1 MKNRVKQRDF
11 NDVTYKDV
19 HDTIFPADVRET
31 DLIYAKIRGR
41 DSGHEFMNVRVWKLS
56 PLGIE
61 IVTPPGFDLD
71 KGTLLDLQLQV
82 GRQNTL
88 FEGLVVEI
96 TTSNPVGKS
105 ITGIRLSRSQPSRTS
120 NLNRRQSTR
129 WICSSQ
135 FYPVA
140 VAPNPVQFNDFL
152 YFKIRDISSAGLRVL
167 TSLRNKFI
175 ITGMTLSL
183 QVSFPITGTINVE
196 VEVKR
201 ANLAAEDGKDFL
213 ELGLEF
219 SNLSKHHR
227 EILGQYVLQFSDAE
241 SLDEIRK
248 QGLYPNSL
256 TSGVDY
262 SYVKTESDF
271 RAALELRLN
280 ANLEADKVPED
291 YTIDMMAD
299 IYDARSRI
307 LLGRYNG
314 NVVGTMRA
322 TFCEDDEAFEIED
335 FIKLPSNFP
344 RRDQIVEIGRAA
356 TSPNYRRSDLWYS
369 MIQHIS
375 IMAVQAG
382 RPFGI
387 ASTTPNLVSM
397 YERLGFRCADIS
409 YIHPL
414 YPEQTQVVMTID
426 IHEVLPAKNVGV
438 IAWNIVW
445 KEVADYLLQNN
456 IGSATKYRSSK
467 ARIYRLLSPVAILQ
481 NYFSKRPRKSSKP
494 AKKRT

>member
-1 MKNRVKQRDF
+1 MKTRVKQRDF

-19 HDTIFPADVRET
+19 HDTIFPADVRES
-31 DLIYAKIRGR
+31 DLIYAKIRER
-41 DSGHEFMNVRVWKLS
+41 DSGDEFMHVGVWKLS

-61 IVTPPGFDLD
+61 ILTPPGFDFS
-71 KGTLLDLQLQV
+71 KGTQLDLKLQV

-88 FEGLVVEI
+88 FEGLVVAI
-96 TTSNPVGKS
+96 ADVNSAGKS
-105 ITGIRLSRSQPSRTS
+105 ITGIRLSRSQPIRA
-120 NLNRRQSTR
+120 NNHNRRQSTR

-135 FYPVA
+135 FFPVA

-152 YFKIRDISSAGLRVL
+152 YFKVRDISSAGLRVL

-175 ITGMTLSL
+175 VTGMTLSI

-201 ANLAAEDGKDFL
+201 ATLAAEDGKDFL

-219 SNLSKHHR
+219 SNLSRHHR

-241 SLDEIRK
+241 SLEAIRK

-262 SYVKTESDF
+262 SYVKSEADF
-271 RAALELRLN
+271 KAALELRLA
-280 ANLEADKVPED
+280 ANLDAAKIPGD
-291 YTIDMMAD
+291 YTTEKMAD
-299 IYDARSRI
+299 IHDARSRI
-307 LLGRYNG
+307 LIGRYNG
-314 NVVGTMRA
+314 KVVGTMRA
-322 TFCEDDEAFEIED
+322 TFCEEGESFEIES
-335 FIKLPSNFP
+335 FIKLPNEFP

-356 TSPNYRRSDLWYS
+356 TSPDYRRSDLWYS

-387 ASTTPNLVSM
+387 ASTTPNLVDM
-397 YERLGFRCADIS
+397 YKRLGFRRTDLS
-409 YIHPL
+409 YTHPL
-414 YPEQTQVVMTID
+414 YPEQIQIVMTID
-426 IHEVLPAKNVGV
+426 IHEVLPAQNVGV
-438 IAWNIVW
+438 IAWNVVW
-445 KEVADYLLQNN
+445 REVADYLLENN
-456 IGSATKYRSSK
+456 IGNIANYRSSK
-467 ARIYRLLSPVAILQ
+467 ARIYRILSPLAVLQ
-481 NYFSKRPRKSSKP
+481 SHFSKRPRRTSKSPKTNS
-494 AKKRT
+494 